1 VLPSAESAIAL
12 AVSLDQEAAERYIAE
27 EDMWA
32 LNDSHRRSY
41 RMIESASLAIQE
53 YLGARGHEV
62 ATPYPNFAY
71 RDEPR
76 TRDMVPPLSHK
87 YVCTAAGVGWIG
99 WSENLLTR
107 EYGALVTLGS
117 VVTSAVLKPSPMV
130 EEDWCSNCK
139 ICVATCPTHYMPKQ
153 EEDVVEIGGVESHYS
168 HRRSAMRCTVSCGGC
183 NNKRKESS
191 KWSTWS
197 PRVMPNMPGVR
208 ESEEA
213 FDDRCDED
221 VAENR
226 IYKAHFL
233 KMFVYLCTTDAVMP
247 HPQPRTGKALDD
259 RKHKSGEVRRAG
271 NGTSGVINLSTFAAQ
286 GQRVKPQ
293 ALDPSY
299 GRREQSVLASSP
311 PASIAAPVSRQC
323 SLRGAR
329 TWPPSRSGCAWE
341 ASSLARFF
349 ARGSISTPL
358 GSRMALTPGLLHS
371 RFHWSGLPLHL
382 QESQASPEI
391 KVPERSVRS
400 RPAPGRSRSQPVQH
414 RNCRRCA
421 AFRAISAQFAPEVVP
436 RAVTADS
443 PPPESGRT

>member
-1 VLPSAESAIAL
+1 LADAPPSGDLTYVLPSAESAIAL

-153 EEDVVEIGGVESHYS
+153 EDG
-168 HRRSAMRCTVSCGGC
+168 
-183 NNKRKESS
+183 
-191 KWSTWS
+191 
-197 PRVMPNMPGVR
+197 
-208 ESEEA
+208 
-213 FDDRCDED
+213 
-221 VAENR
+221 
-226 IYKAHFL
+226 
-233 KMFVYLCTTDAVMP
+233 
-247 HPQPRTGKALDD
+247 
-259 RKHKSGEVRRAG
+259 
-271 NGTSGVINLSTFAAQ
+271 
-286 GQRVKPQ
+286 
-293 ALDPSY
+293 LDPLS
-299 GRREQSVLASSP
+299 
-311 PASIAAPVSRQC
+311 
-323 SLRGAR
+323 
-329 TWPPSRSGCAWE
+329 
-341 ASSLARFF
+341 
-349 ARGSISTPL
+349 
-358 GSRMALTPGLLHS
+358 
-371 RFHWSGLPLHL
+371 
-382 QESQASPEI
+382 
-391 KVPERSVRS
+391 
-400 RPAPGRSRSQPVQH
+400 
-414 RNCRRCA
+414 
-421 AFRAISAQFAPEVVP
+421 
-436 RAVTADS
+436 
-443 PPPESGRT
+443 